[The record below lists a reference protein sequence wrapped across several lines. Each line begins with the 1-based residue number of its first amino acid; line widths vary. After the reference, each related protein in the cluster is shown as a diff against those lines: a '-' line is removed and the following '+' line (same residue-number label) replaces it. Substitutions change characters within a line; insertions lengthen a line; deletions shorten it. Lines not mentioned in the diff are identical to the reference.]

1 MQLGLKSCRRSQV
14 GLRRG
19 RRGTGDCSASCDV
32 EPVVNGGAV
41 NTDVLRDGNDGLAS
55 GEEGDGFQLDRG

>member
-1 MQLGLKSCRRSQV
+1 
-14 GLRRG
+14 
-19 RRGTGDCSASCDV
+19 
-32 EPVVNGGAV
+32 VNGGAV